1 MTFHA
6 KQEFP
11 DYPYVNATYADVK
24 AAYKA
29 IHNKVVRFAGEGSRL
44 PALVPHRLPI
54 SKAGVQ
60 STCRLRR
67 NPPLARRI
75 YTVAETLHNYG
86 YRFITADE
94 MK

>member
-29 IHNKVVRFAGEGSRL
+29 IHNKVVRFTGEGSRL

-54 SKAGVQ
+54 SKAGGAKHL
-60 STCRLRR
+60 SI
-67 NPPLARRI
+67 A
-75 YTVAETLHNYG
+75 A
-86 YRFITADE
+86 
-94 MK
+94 

>member
-54 SKAGVQ
+54 SKAGGCKALVDCGV
-60 STCRLRR
+60 T
-67 NPPLARRI
+67 PLSPGAFTRWRKPCTI
-75 YTVAETLHNYG
+75 TDTVSSQP
-86 YRFITADE
+86 